1 MQEKLCGETKT
12 TIFQFRIT
20 SEKTM
25 PKIDYAAI
33 KVQHGSSYP
42 GDLKN
47 ITNGCDR
54 KQISDHVKL
63 VQFGVNY
70 TRLGPG
76 AATSLRHW
84 HENEDEFVIIFQG
97 EVVLVDDFGETTLR
111 PGESAGFRAG
121 EPNGHQFVN
130 RSESEAILFEIGTRM
145 TEETTH
151 YSDEDLIFKS
161 KNGEFHFSR
170 RDGTKVV

>member
-1 MQEKLCGETKT
+1 
-12 TIFQFRIT
+12 
-20 SEKTM
+20 M

-33 KVQHGSSYP
+33 KVRHGSSYP

-97 EVVLVDDFGETTLR
+97 EVVLVTTLVR
-111 PGESAGFRAG
+111 QHYGREKVPD
-121 EPNGHQFVN
+121 
-130 RSESEAILFEIGTRM
+130 SEQENLMATNL
-145 TEETTH
+145 
-151 YSDEDLIFKS
+151 
-161 KNGEFHFSR
+161 
-170 RDGTKVV
+170 